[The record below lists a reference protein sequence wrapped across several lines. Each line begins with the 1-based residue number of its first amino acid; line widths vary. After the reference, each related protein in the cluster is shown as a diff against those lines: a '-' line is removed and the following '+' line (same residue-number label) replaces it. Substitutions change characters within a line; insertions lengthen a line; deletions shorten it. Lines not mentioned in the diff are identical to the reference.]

1 MSKLLR
7 IGAIIIVLLMVASS
21 VAYFI
26 TMAMMG
32 D

>member
-21 VAYFI
+21 VAYFV
-26 TMAMMG
+26 TMAMG